1 MGEYRVEGATA
12 RELAAFVQDRNPN
25 APAVKPR
32 SRGGCPGG
40 GGLEGSGRSRAGR
53 LRSADRGG
61 QSGNAGALPPTIGPV
76 QGPEANRRGKLAE
89 ELLSAIPM
97 CWPALGWFVKSL
109 PHPLTDAYQFDK
121 LQFGS
126 DHYRPAAICGIAWC
140 GNALALTVFLLTGT
154 DRAAE
159 CDTEGFVSVPG
170 PVLARA

>member
-1 MGEYRVEGATA
+1 M
-12 RELAAFVQDRNPN
+12 
-25 APAVKPR
+25 
-32 SRGGCPGG
+32 
-40 GGLEGSGRSRAGR
+40 
-53 LRSADRGG
+53 
-61 QSGNAGALPPTIGPV
+61 
-76 QGPEANRRGKLAE
+76 E

-109 PHPLTDAYQFDK
+109 PHPLTDAYQFDM

-140 GNALALTVFLLTGT
+140 GNALALTVSLLTGT

-159 CDTEGFVSVPG
+159 CDTEGFVSIRG